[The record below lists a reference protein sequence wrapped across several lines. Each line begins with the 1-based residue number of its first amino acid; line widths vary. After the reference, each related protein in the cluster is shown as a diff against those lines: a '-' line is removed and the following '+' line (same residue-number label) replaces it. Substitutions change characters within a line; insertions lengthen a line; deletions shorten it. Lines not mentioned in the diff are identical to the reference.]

1 MTIGRIIFKQKKY
14 KKKNIYKI
22 NLSGLQC
29 MIGETQAPDPF
40 LIAKSKKMNK
50 RLALNVGGI
59 RLDYLSSHIYCHI
72 YQFIYLSRLA
82 N

>member
-1 MTIGRIIFKQKKY
+1 
-14 KKKNIYKI
+14 
-22 NLSGLQC
+22 

-59 RLDYLSSHIYCHI
+59 RLEYLSSHIYCHI
-72 YQFIYLSRLA
+72 YQFIYLIVYFIPTGKFNSRI
-82 N
+82 